1 MEANDTEISQLQ
13 AELAALQHEI
23 DNGSCVSR
31 EQDISLHRSI
41 TLKLREISDLK
52 EMRRVAAV
60 QREALDSGFM
70 KQVYVR
76 HEGECPICLEEWPS
90 NFDQQTLVCC
100 GGLICKNC
108 LGNIVARERSTQTC
122 PFCRDPC
129 LASDYAFANSER
141 LREHAELGA
150 PWAQRRLANFL
161 MRGGKG
167 GAPMNKP
174 EAFRLYE
181 LAANQGD
188 INALFHL
195 GCIYRRGE
203 TECGVVRSIQVSQ
216 QFFRLAIYEGSPEAL
231 NAIAILNRD
240 EPEGDAAEAVRC
252 FTLAAAQG
260 HAVSQ
265 YCIGSLHRKGLCGLK
280 ESTNNSLFWMK
291 KSALQGNAD
300 AQAHVAMDLIE
311 CSDRACLPGTSC
323 YSVDGGPEAL
333 FWARKGVEA
342 GNKGAK
348 VYLDA
353 FEKEF
358 CAKCIF
364 CEKRPKVGEHLSR
377 CTRCKGSFYC
387 SRECQEQ
394 HWRVAGHKD
403 DCYHERKMKRER
415 AAELAKQKERVKSR
429 AEELP

>member
-1 MEANDTEISQLQ
+1 MEISQLQ
-13 AELAALQHEI
+13 SELAALQHEI
-23 DNGSCVSR
+23 DNGSCVST
-31 EQDISLHRSI
+31 EQEVSVHRAI
-41 TLKLREISDLK
+41 ALKLREISDLK
-52 EMRRVAAV
+52 EMMRVVAV
-60 QREALDSGFM
+60 QKEALESGLM

-100 GGLICKNC
+100 GGLICKPC
-108 LGNIVARERSTQTC
+108 LGNIAREQRSTKTC

-129 LASDYAFANSER
+129 LASDYAFANSKR

-195 GCIYRRGE
+195 GCIYRKGE
-203 TECGVVRSIQVSQ
+203 PECGVVRSIQASQ
-216 QFFRLAIYEGSPEAL
+216 QFFRTAIYEGSPEAL
-231 NAIAILNRD
+231 NELAILNRD
-240 EPEGDAAEAVRC
+240 EPEGDTAEAVRC

-265 YCIGSLHRKGLCGLK
+265 YGIGSLHRKGQGGLE

-291 KSALQGNAD
+291 KSALQGYAD

-311 CSDRACLPGTSC
+311 FSDRACLPGTRC

-342 GNKGAK
+342 GHKAAK
-348 VYLDA
+348 VYLDG
-353 FEKEF
+353 FKERF
-358 CAKCIF
+358 SIKCIF
-364 CEKRPKVGEHLSR
+364 CAKRPKTGEKLSR

-394 HWRVAGHKD
+394 HWRFGHKD

-415 AAELAKQKERVKSR
+415 AAELARQKERVQSR